1 MRSGLFS
8 LRPTTRLSGAAYL
21 AVSQA
26 ILIALGYVTHLIVG
40 KIGGPSLYG
49 VYGVVLSLMSIINM
63 LLTLGIPV
71 AASKEVA
78 EDEANSGGVFVSALR
93 LQLLFAAVLSA
104 ATVVLAPFFASVLG
118 DARLVPLIRFTALI
132 FPSTAIYA
140 LFSNYFNGLHA
151 FAAQARL
158 TVLYAIVKLAGS
170 VGLLFLFRSV
180 TAALSGFIFG
190 GLAATIIGF
199 LQSWTTI
206 RGHIRAWISPRRLFA
221 FAGSFVGMSIALQI
235 LMSLDLFL
243 VKRFLLDDTLVGY
256 YNAATT
262 IARIPYFI
270 LQGLGFVFLPSVAR
284 LLQED
289 VARARAFIR
298 EVFRYLF
305 LFLAPI
311 TALAATTSKALVQL
325 FFSAEYIPA
334 ARSLTLLSIALGFLS
349 AFYLLSTIAA
359 GAGRPKIP
367 LRIAWALIPA
377 AGILG
382 ALLIP
387 RGGLEGAALATLVT
401 AGTGAAALS
410 LYMYRQFRITFPAR
424 TCLRGVAA
432 VVVAV
437 IPTYVVTP
445 PTAFLPFWYA
455 LLFAAYALTLFA
467 LGEVRRE
474 DWARVQSL
482 LPRQGRRGGNPAEIA

>member
-1 MRSGLFS
+1 MTSALFA
-8 LRPTTRLSGAAYL
+8 LRPTRRLSGAAYL
-21 AVSQA
+21 AMSQA
-26 ILIALGYVTHLIVG
+26 VLIALGYVTHVLVG
-40 KIGGPSLYG
+40 KIGGPPLYG

-71 AASKEVA
+71 AASKETA
-78 EDEANSGGVFVSALR
+78 EDEANSGGVFLSALR
-93 LQLLFAAVLSA
+93 LQLVFSAVLSL
-104 ATVVLAPFFASVLG
+104 ATALLAGTFAQLLG
-118 DARLVPLIRFTALI
+118 DARLTPLIRFSALI
-132 FPSTAIYA
+132 FPATAVYA

-158 TVLYAIVKLAGS
+158 TVLYAIVKLVGS
-170 VGLLFLFRSV
+170 VGLLFTFRSV

-190 GLAATIIGF
+190 GLAATAIGF

-206 RGHIRAWISPRRLFA
+206 RGRIRARIPPRRLFV
-221 FAGSFVGMSIALQI
+221 FAGSFVGTSIALQI

-284 LLQED
+284 LFKED
-289 VARARAFIR
+289 VARAREFIR
-298 EVFRYLF
+298 EIFRYLF

-311 TALAATTSKALVQL
+311 TALAATTSKALVRL
-325 FFSAEYIPA
+325 FFSADYIPA
-334 ARSLTLLSIALGFLS
+334 ARSLTLLSIALGFLA

-359 GAGRPKIP
+359 GAGRPKVP
-367 LRIAWALIPA
+367 LRIAWLLIPL
-377 AGILG
+377 AGMLG

-387 RGGLEGAALATLVT
+387 RGGLEGAALATLVA
-401 AGTGAAALS
+401 AGTGAAVLS

-437 IPTYVVTP
+437 IPTYFVTP

-474 DWARVQSL
+474 DWARVKSL
-482 LPRQGRRGGNPAEIA
+482 LPGQGRRGESPAEIA

>member
-1 MRSGLFS
+1 MMALFA
-8 LRPTTRLSGAAYL
+8 LRRTTRLSGAAAL

-40 KIGGPSLYG
+40 KIGGPPLYG
-49 VYGVVLSLMSIINM
+49 IYGVVLSLMSIINM

-93 LQLLFAAVLSA
+93 LQLLFAAVLSMATIFLAQPLA
-104 ATVVLAPFFASVLG
+104 AVLG
-118 DARLVPLIRFTALI
+118 DPRLAPLIRFTALI
-132 FPSTAIYA
+132 FPSTAVYA

-170 VGLLFLFRSV
+170 VGLLFFFRSV

-190 GLAATIIGF
+190 GLAATAIGF

-206 RGHIRAWISPRRLFA
+206 RSRIRARIPPQRLFV
-221 FAGSFVGMSIALQI
+221 FAGSFVGTSIALQI

-284 LLQED
+284 LFKED
-289 VARARAFIR
+289 VARAREFIR

-311 TALAATTSKALVQL
+311 TALAATTSKALVRF
-325 FFSAEYIPA
+325 FFSADYIPA

-359 GAGRPKIP
+359 GAGRPKVP
-367 LRIAWALIPA
+367 LRIAWILIPL
-377 AGILG
+377 AGMLG

-387 RGGLEGAALATLVT
+387 RGGLEGAALATLAAAG
-401 AGTGAAALS
+401 AGTAL
-410 LYMYRQFRITFPAR
+410 LAIYMYRQFRLTFPVR
-424 TCLRGVAA
+424 TFIRGFVA
-432 VVVAV
+432 VGVAV
-437 IPTYVVTP
+437 IPTYFVTP
-445 PTAFLPFWYA
+445 PTVLLPIWYA

-474 DWARVQSL
+474 DWAHVKSL
-482 LPRQGRRGGNPAEIA
+482 LPGAGRRGENPAEIS